1 MAPHGVRG
9 ALRVQ
14 SYAEPAGSLVQH
26 RHWRLRS
33 RGGSEQEFEVVQA
46 VWDGRSVRASLA
58 GVADR
63 DAAEQL
69 RGAEVLIERSE
80 RPAPGPHEYYRD
92 DLLGFAVRNR
102 EGVHLGTLQHFLDAP
117 AGPLMVVKGEREHWL
132 PATTSC
138 LRRVDLA
145 ERRIEV
151 EWPEEI

>member
-1 MAPHGVRG
+1 VAPHGVRG

-26 RHWRLRS
+26 RHWRLR
-33 RGGSEQEFEVVQA
+33 RRDGSEQPFEVVQA
-46 VWDGRSVRASLA
+46 AWDGRAVRASLA

-80 RPAPGPHEYYRD
+80 RPAPGPREYYRD

-102 EGVHLGTLQHFLDAP
+102 EGAHLGTLQYFLETP
-117 AGPLMVVKGEREHWL
+117 AGPLMVVRGEREYWL
-132 PATTSC
+132 PASAPC
-138 LRRVDLA
+138 LWRVDLA
-145 ERRIEV
+145 ERQIEV
-151 EWPEEI
+151 EWPEDF